1 MTMNSTLDELDFGH
15 VKDLV
20 GNPENFGSKEE
31 LLEKIF
37 QVFALCNLD
46 HGCLQTNRKKQAAVT
61 ELWRF
66 NSPDVTSVCQVLA
79 DEGKHPALLIAEDEQ
94 FPFDL
99 FDFERKF
106 TADADVEKLF
116 STLADNGLS
125 HVYCI
130 PVHSGGET
138 YVFILARPDEIIDTV
153 ELLTFQSICANAVNK
168 ILHFEP
174 RPCEAGRTLL
184 LGKRERAALIG
195 VARGE
200 TYSQIAEKFG
210 FSELTVRSLIDA
222 SIAKLGGR
230 NVSHTILLAIIGGE
244 FGLIECMTIPDNVSA
259 N

>member
-1 MTMNSTLDELDFGH
+1 MNSTLDELDFGQ

-20 GNPENFGSKEE
+20 GNPENIGSKEE

-106 TADADVEKLF
+106 TADADVENCFQPLP
-116 STLADNGLS
+116 
-125 HVYCI
+125 I
-130 PVHSGGET
+130 
-138 YVFILARPDEIIDTV
+138 TV
-153 ELLTFQSICANAVNK
+153 
-168 ILHFEP
+168 
-174 RPCEAGRTLL
+174 
-184 LGKRERAALIG
+184 
-195 VARGE
+195 
-200 TYSQIAEKFG
+200 
-210 FSELTVRSLIDA
+210 
-222 SIAKLGGR
+222 
-230 NVSHTILLAIIGGE
+230 
-244 FGLIECMTIPDNVSA
+244 
-259 N
+259 